1 MSRNAVL
8 RCALCALIF
17 VAVPVAARVTDINI
31 AAVEAFADGA
41 GFGNTGAYERVRG
54 AFKCELD
61 PADFRNRV
69 IVNLDKAPRNARGLV
84 EYEADFFMLRPAEAA
99 LPGFESVAIYALLAP
114 VGTAKDIVAYLNRET
129 NAVLQLPEVRE
140 KLSGQGIEPLGSTP
154 EAVETITRNEVAKW
168 ARVIKAA
175 GITPE

>member
-1 MSRNAVL
+1 ML
-8 RCALCALIF
+8 
-17 VAVPVAARVTDINI
+17 P
-31 AAVEAFADGA
+31 
-41 GFGNTGAYERVRG
+41 
-54 AFKCELD
+54 EL
-61 PADFRNRV
+61 PT
-69 IVNLDKAPRNARGLV
+69 I
-84 EYEADFFMLRPAEAA
+84 AEAA

-114 VGTAKDIVAYLNRET
+114 AGTAKDIVAYLNRET
-129 NAVLQLPEVRE
+129 NAVLQLPDVRE